1 MNTYDENV
9 SLSEIFNINPEDY
22 ADISVQTL
30 SLSARVLNRLYRSKI
45 FTVKELMQT
54 NIAFLNR
61 INGFGKD
68 CLKKVISCCEK
79 MAKSSGERSRLQL
92 AKSLSSFANNK
103 QDIAAGDFSFA
114 EFYVLS
120 KDQKRQLDE
129 LKNSYDILGK
139 ELVFNCI
146 YYSEKIWP
154 IMLAFKDFNLKIDR
168 IEELEEIFERI
179 PLFRKGNRAKYYI
192 DTYSYDVFVRNEL
205 ISCYSDA
212 DSKLDSILMSLPI
225 EDSSK
230 FSLAKKFLKWCTF
243 DLQTE
248 ISCIFN
254 KIYSSSRTRSV
265 IEKRAG
271 RQTLNEIGEHMNIT
285 RERVRQIESKAKRA
299 FKRLESE
306 IKLMPKIFADLNG
319 KDVISLEDLKSF
331 GGENTEA
338 LIFLLKNDESGIF
351 TYDSLLEGF
360 VFGDNDLSTKIQDY
374 IDSLPDIIHKK
385 EVEKIINSAYEEY
398 SIGKEYAE
406 KSFYDS
412 YKITGDVYHRF
423 RLSLSQIYEA
433 VVKRYYAD
441 GIHVYDDEEIESF
454 RRHVHDD
461 YGDISLPE
469 NNRAISARIA
479 GFCILAGRGIYI
491 PKCEPLLS
499 DELAAEIYS
508 YITESESSILFIGNI
523 FSVFE
528 KKLEAEGV
536 NNKYYLQGILHELF
550 GDKLY
555 FKRDYV
561 SRDCEF
567 TSIYSSI
574 VSFVKASK
582 YPVKKCELNEHFKGI
597 TNMMLLAAMNDSE
610 ILNYFGQ
617 YLHSSNLVIRESEK
631 EYLSDRL
638 EMLLS
643 DEDAHH
649 IKDIYAVLNAE
660 LPEVFSRNAVDAP
673 YRAFSLLEYIF
684 RRQYKFS
691 RPYIALKNVEI
702 GRPNE
707 RLREM
712 LYSQDEFSVSDIT
725 EFARENHM
733 QIQALIEYINS
744 LNDRFLLA
752 DNDTLK
758 LIEEIGLN
766 DDIAAEIEDL
776 IFEEITDTV
785 PIRDLQCVSKF
796 PHINVPWNEW
806 LVYSAIIKWGKRL
819 EVVLSSSQFRMSIP
833 LIAPKGKMDIEK
845 YKDIIP
851 EPNRI
856 KIDDLDDIDSLLAD
870 ILSEELLGES

>member
-22 ADISVQTL
+22 ADVSVQTL
-30 SLSARVLNRLYRSKI
+30 SLSARVLNRLYQSKI
-45 FTVKELMQT
+45 FTVKDLMQT
-54 NIAFLNR
+54 DIAFLNR

-68 CLKKVISCCEK
+68 CLEKVISCCEN
-79 MAKSSGERSRLQL
+79 MAQASGKQPRSKF
-92 AKSLSSFANNK
+92 AKSLSPFANNK

-114 EFYVLS
+114 EFRALS
-120 KDQKRQLDE
+120 KDQEKQLCE
-129 LKNSYDILGK
+129 IKKSYDILGK
-139 ELVFNCI
+139 ELVSDCI
-146 YYSEKIWP
+146 YHAEKILP
-154 IMLAFKDFNLKIDR
+154 IMLAFNDFSFKTDR
-168 IEELEEIFERI
+168 IDELEIIYKRI
-179 PLFRKGNRAKYYI
+179 PLFRRGNRAKYYI
-192 DTYSYDVFVRNEL
+192 DAYSYDESARKEL
-205 ISCYSDA
+205 YDCYSDA
-212 DSKLDSILMSLPI
+212 DSELGSIFTSLPI

-230 FSLAKKFLKWCTF
+230 FSLAEKFLKWCTF
-243 DLQTE
+243 DIQGE
-248 ISCIFN
+248 ISRIFN
-254 KIYSSSRTRSV
+254 KIYSRSRVRSV
-265 IEKRAG
+265 IEERA
-271 RQTLNEIGEHMNIT
+271 RRRTLNEIGEQMDIT
-285 RERVRQIESKAKRA
+285 RERVRQIESKAKRT
-299 FKRLESE
+299 FKHLESE
-306 IKLMPKIFADLNG
+306 LKLMPKIFADLNG
-319 KDVISLEDLKSF
+319 KEVISLEDLEIF
-331 GGENTEA
+331 GGEYADA
-338 LIFLLKNDESGIF
+338 LVFLLKGEESGVF

-360 VFGDNDLSTKIQDY
+360 VFGDNDLSTRIQDY

-385 EVEKIINSAYEEY
+385 EVGKIIDSVYEEY
-398 SIGKEYAE
+398 GIEKEYAE

-412 YKITGDVYHRF
+412 YKITGDVYHRS
-423 RLSLSQIYEA
+423 RLSLSQIYES
-433 VVKRYYAD
+433 VLKKYYAD
-441 GIHVYDDEEIESF
+441 GIHVYDDEEIEYF
-454 RRHVHDD
+454 RCHVHDD

-479 GFCILAGRGIYI
+479 DFCILAGRGIYI

-499 DELAAEIYS
+499 DELATEIYS
-508 YITESESSILFIGNI
+508 YITENDSSILFIGNI

-528 KKLEAEGV
+528 EKLEAEGV
-536 NNKYYLQGILHELF
+536 NNKYYLQGILHELY

-561 SRDCEF
+561 SKDREF

-574 VSFVKASK
+574 ISFVKASK
-582 YPVKKCELNEHFKGI
+582 YPVKKRELNEHFKGI
-597 TNMMLLAAMNDSE
+597 TEIMLLAAMNDSE

-617 YLHSSNLVIRESEK
+617 YFHSSNLVIRESEK
-631 EYLSDRL
+631 EYLSERL

-643 DEDAHH
+643 DKDAHH

-744 LNDRFLLA
+744 LNDKFLLT
-752 DNDTLK
+752 DNNTLK
-758 LIEEIGLN
+758 SIEIIGLN
-766 DDIAAEIEDL
+766 DDIATKMEDIIL
-776 IFEEITDTV
+776 EEITDTV
-785 PIRDLQCVSKF
+785 PIRDLQCASKF

-806 LVYSAIIKWGKRL
+806 LVYSTIIKWGKRL
-819 EVVLSSSQFRMSIP
+819 EVALSSSQFRMSIP

-845 YKDIIP
+845 YKDIVP

-856 KIDDLDDIDSLLAD
+856 KIDDLDDIDNLLAD
-870 ILSEELLGES
+870 ILSEELLEES